1 VTDATRL
8 IAIVPAAGGGSRFGA
23 RLPKQYADLAG
34 RPVLARTLDRLAD
47 ALPLAATLV
56 ALSPGDDHYA
66 ARVGVRKHVTAL
78 HCGGATRGE
87 TVRNALAALAPHAS
101 PQDWVVVHDAAR
113 PCVPPDALS
122 RLVDLLRGDPV
133 GGLLAIPV
141 ADTLKRGDGTTPA
154 RVLSTADRTGLWQ
167 AQTPQMFRYGIL
179 REAFAADAALAATDE
194 SQAVEALAA
203 ARGLPRPRLVV
214 GSAQNIKIT
223 FPHDL
228 TLAAAILAA
237 QQKGSA

>member
-1 VTDATRL
+1 M
-8 IAIVPAAGGGSRFGA
+8 
-23 RLPKQYADLAG
+23 
-34 RPVLARTLDRLAD
+34 
-47 ALPLAATLV
+47 

-66 ARVGVRKHVTAL
+66 ARIGVRKHVTAL